1 MTKPNSVDAASLHPI
16 VPRPLADEV
25 ADKAKRVFELMESQN
40 GTKAFGSV
48 GDISIS
54 IERIHDPYANCKSFS
69 DVCQTFFD
77 EDPEMRKFFGMDKD
91 GK

>member
-16 VPRPLADEV
+16 VP
-25 ADKAKRVFELMESQN
+25 RVFELMESQN

-69 DVCQTFFD
+69 DVCQVFFD
-77 EDPEMRKFFGMDKD
+77 EDPEMRKFFGSDKD

>member
-16 VPRPLADEV
+16 VPRPLSDEV

-48 GDISIS
+48 GNVSIS
-54 IERIHDPYANCKSFS
+54 IVRIDDPYAKCESFS
-69 DVCQTFFD
+69 DVCKTFFD
-77 EDPEMRKFFGMDKD
+77 EDPEMRKFFGRDKD